1 MVQPGDAVDAVAEL
15 EPAGVPIVS
24 VGQEV
29 RRRREALRWSQ
40 AEVARQSGVS
50 RTVVCEIEAGQR
62 VPSLRTYER
71 LRIALGLDTAAAV
84 LAPPRPWVTLGDE
97 HLTRLA
103 AAVLSVRTC
112 AIATLAEGL
121 GVAIPAIRE
130 GLIALSDRLAR
141 VGLRTFD
148 DGITVSI
155 APPPGCDEAVRAVAE
170 VEDVATL
177 SDEALAVLMLICV
190 LGEPRRRDLEAYR
203 GEDSASLLDR
213 LRRRGFV
220 EVVGDAGLGVAHRYR
235 ITAKVLGALGYPTVE
250 AFRDFCLTVGTL
262 PSRPGLED

>member
-1 MVQPGDAVDAVAEL
+1 MAQPGDADEAVREL
-15 EPAGVPIVS
+15 ELAGVPIVS

-71 LRIALGLDTAAAV
+71 LRTALGLDTAAAV
-84 LAPPRPWVTLGDE
+84 LAPPRPRVTLGDE

-112 AIATLAEGL
+112 SLGTLAEGL

-130 GLIALSDRLAR
+130 GLLAIADRLAR

-148 DGITVSI
+148 DGITVHI
-155 APPPGCDEAVRAVAE
+155 APLPGCDDAVRSVSE

-190 LGEPRRRDLEAYR
+190 LGEPRRRDLETYR
-203 GEDSASLLDR
+203 GEDCASLLDR

-220 EVVGDAGLGVAHRYR
+220 EVVGDGGPGITHRYR
-235 ITAKVLGALGYPTVE
+235 ITAKVLGAVGYPTVE
-250 AFRDFCLTVGTL
+250 AFRDFCRTVG
-262 PSRPGLED
+262 RVPGLEVLER

>member
-1 MVQPGDAVDAVAEL
+1 MAQQVDAGDASS
-15 EPAGVPIVS
+15 EPGLVGVPVVS
-24 VGQEV
+24 VGQEL
-29 RRRREALRWSQ
+29 RRRREAMRWSQ

-50 RTVVCEIEAGQR
+50 RTVVCEVEAGQR

-71 LRIALGLDTAAAV
+71 LRVALGLDVPAAV
-84 LAPPRPWVTLGDE
+84 LAPPRHRVTIGDE

-103 AAVLSVRTC
+103 AAVISVRTSSL
-112 AIATLAEGL
+112 ATLGEAL

-130 GLIALSDRLAR
+130 GLLAIADRLAR

-148 DGITVSI
+148 DGITVHI
-155 APPPGCDEAVRAVAE
+155 APLPGCDDAVRAVSE

-177 SDEALAVLMLICV
+177 SDEALALLMLICV

-203 GEDSASLLDR
+203 GEDCATLLDR

-220 EVVGDAGLGVAHRYR
+220 DVVGDGLGVAHRDR
-235 ITAKVLGALGYPTVE
+235 STAKVLGALGYPTVE
-250 AFRDFCLTVGTL
+250 AFRAFCLTVGTV
-262 PSRPGLED
+262 PGLPVPDD